1 MDVDKDPGN
10 DEGRGR
16 RRATPLLWISGAL
29 ASLVLVLG
37 VSGTLSSWTEAILTN
52 DDNTADA
59 AAAVV
64 LEETG
69 PDGLGGTA
77 TCTTSGT
84 TSNTATCSTVNKYG
98 DAGVTATG
106 ATALEPGD
114 STTTTVTLTNTGP
127 GDAST
132 FTLTPA
138 ACASTYTSGAQQG
151 DPPAVGDD
159 LCSQLEAAVSCVDDA
174 ATPAT
179 VLTVAATKLSVW
191 SGAET
196 ITGGLTSGSAVTCT
210 FTVSLPAAT
219 PANYS
224 GQSVAQ
230 DLAWTISV

>member
-1 MDVDKDPGN
+1 MDRDSEV
-10 DEGRGR
+10 GR
-16 RRATPLLWISGAL
+16 RKSTAWLWIGGAL
-29 ASLVLVLG
+29 AALVLVLG

-84 TSNTATCSTVNKYG
+84 ATNTATCSSVNKYG
-98 DAGVTATG
+98 DAGVTAAG
-106 ATALEPGD
+106 GTALQPGD
-114 STTTTVTLTNTGP
+114 TVSTTVTLTNTGP

-132 FTLTPA
+132 FTLTPS
-138 ACASTYTSGAQQG
+138 ACGSTYNTGAQQN
-151 DPPAVGDD
+151 DPPAAGDD
-159 LCSQLEAAVSCVDDA
+159 LCTQLEASVTCVDDA

-179 VLTVAATKLSVW
+179 VLTVAATKLSVL
-191 SGAET
+191 SGAQT

-210 FTVSLPAAT
+210 FTVSLPATT

-224 GQSVAQ
+224 GQTVEQ
-230 DLAWTISV
+230 DLTWTISV